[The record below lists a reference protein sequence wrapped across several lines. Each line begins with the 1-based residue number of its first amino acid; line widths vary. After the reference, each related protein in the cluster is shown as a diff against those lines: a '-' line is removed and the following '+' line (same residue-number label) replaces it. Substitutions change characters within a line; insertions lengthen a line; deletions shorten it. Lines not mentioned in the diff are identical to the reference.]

1 MQRSLVAALLALA
14 CAVAP
19 GTVSAQQFPDKPVRF
34 VVPFPAG
41 GGNEITARALAE
53 GMTKDLGQQVIIEI
67 KPGAGTII
75 GTEFALKS
83 PPDGYTILMAS
94 FAHNINQ
101 TLQKKLPYDHKN
113 VAHVAMIGRYSNVVV
128 VNPDRPF
135 KTMAELITHARAN
148 PGLLNYGSFGNGS
161 SPHFFPEMLKYMAK
175 LDITHIPYKGASPAV
190 IDLLGGRLDMVF
202 ATSASAQSHIRSG
215 KLRHLAV
222 TSGTRSTFF
231 PDVPTVAEAG
241 VPGYDAVAFYGVLA
255 PGGTPPAIIARLSQS
270 IQLAAKSEL
279 FQRRS
284 KEDGIE
290 LDLGGPEKLATFM
303 KDEEVRW
310 RKVIEASGMKPD

>member
-1 MQRSLVAALLALA
+1 MRATAAALLLFLGG
-14 CAVAP
+14 AVAAP
-19 GTVSAQQFPDKPVRF
+19 ASAQTFPDKPVRF

-75 GTEFALKS
+75 GTEFAMKS

-101 TLQKKLPYDHKN
+101 NLQAKLPYDHTK
-113 VAHVAMIGRYSNVVV
+113 VAHVAMIGRYANVVV

-135 KTMAELITHARAN
+135 KTMKELIEHARAN
-148 PGLLNYGSFGNGS
+148 PGKLNYGSFGNGS
-161 SPHFFPEMLKYMAK
+161 SPHFFVEMLKYMAK
-175 LDITHIPYKGASPAV
+175 LDITHIPYKGASPAI

-202 ATSASAQSHIRSG
+202 STSASAQSHIRSG

-222 TSGTRSTFF
+222 TSGARSSFF
-231 PDVPTVAEAG
+231 PDVPTVAESG

-255 PGGTPPAIIARLSQS
+255 PGGTPPALIQRLYQS
-270 IQLAAKSEL
+270 IQTSARSEL
-279 FQRRS
+279 FQKRA
-284 KEDGIE
+284 KEDGVE
-290 LDLGGPEKLATFM
+290 LDIGGPEKLAAFM
-303 KDEEVRW
+303 KAEEERW
-310 RKVIEASGMKPD
+310 KKVIIAAKMRPD

>member
-1 MQRSLVAALLALA
+1 MRRSLAAVILSIG
-14 CAVAP
+14 CAVSP
-19 GTVSAQQFPDKPVRF
+19 GAVSAQKFPEKPVRF

-75 GTEFALKS
+75 GTDFAMKS

-94 FAHNINQ
+94 FAHNVNQ
-101 TLQKKLPYDHKN
+101 TLQKKLPYDHTK
-113 VAHVAMIGRYSNVVV
+113 VAHVAMIGRYANVVV

-135 KTMAELITHARAN
+135 KTMAELIAHARAN
-148 PGLLNYGSFGNGS
+148 PGKLNYGSFGNGS

-175 LDITHIPYKGASPAV
+175 LDITHIPYKGASPAI

-202 ATSASAQSHIRSG
+202 STSASAQSHIRSG

-222 TSGTRSTFF
+222 TSGKRSPFF

-255 PGGTPPAIIARLSQS
+255 PGGTPPAMIARLSQS
-270 IQLAAKSEL
+270 IQIAAKSDL

-290 LDLGGPEKLATFM
+290 LDLGGPEKLAAFM
-303 KDEEVRW
+303 KGEEERW
-310 RKVIEASGMKPD
+310 RKVIEASGMRPD